1 MEKCLIKGD
10 FEQVEST
17 VLSLIKP
24 SSRQILILV
33 SFFNWIKRTLQRCLE
48 KKGVK
53 ARIELEGS
61 LAKGT
66 ILNDKWEIDIFV
78 IFEDKTREWI
88 ERKAEILL
96 KSCMK
101 TIMPYTI
108 KYSQHPYITVQ
119 VAGLEAD
126 IVPIVDIEK
135 IQGDIG
141 VERTPLHTRFMKKNL
156 TRKQQDEVRLLKSF
170 LKGIG
175 VYGAESHIRGFSGYL
190 AEVLVYRYGSFRKVL
205 EAASSW
211 KPGTYIDPIGS
222 SDQRFLREKYRD
234 SVLIVVDPVD
244 PTRNVAASVSIES
257 LSKFVIASK
266 LYLSR
271 PNTSFFHVCGSKL
284 ARLLGSKTVPGTYL
298 LRTTCVADLAKNP
311 PETIWSKLAKIGRIA
326 ADVLLKNDIQVYSI
340 FIETDEAKTLKLSLL
355 LDRCKPK
362 EHEIMRG
369 PTAWVK
375 TEYLIRFFEK
385 RSKEN
390 SIITFSED
398 RILGIRQ
405 RKNPISPD
413 RIVNIIRNEI
423 RDACCEVTCI
433 ECDSI
438 RGEECDPTP
447 VWIKYTLE
455 ILGS

>member
-1 MEKCLIKGD
+1 MDKCLIKGD
-10 FEQVEST
+10 FEEVEST
-17 VLSLIKP
+17 VLSLVKP
-24 SSRQILILV
+24 SSRQILILT
-33 SFFNWIKRTLQRCLE
+33 SFFNWIRRTLQQCLE
-48 KKGVK
+48 KKGIK

-66 ILNDKWEIDIFV
+66 ILNDKWEIDVFV
-78 IFEDKTREWI
+78 IFEDKTKEWI
-88 ERKAEILL
+88 EKKAEDLL

-101 TIMPYTI
+101 TNMPYTI

-126 IVPIVDIEK
+126 IVPVVDIEK
-135 IQGDIG
+135 IQGDVG

-156 TRKQQDEVRLLKSF
+156 TRKHQDEARLLKSF

-190 AEVLVYRYGSFRKVL
+190 AEVLVYHYGSFRNVL

-211 KPGTYIDPIGS
+211 KPGTYIDPIG
-222 SDQRFLREKYRD
+222 DADPRFLREKYKD

-244 PTRNVAASVSIES
+244 PTRNAAASVSIES

-266 LYLSR
+266 LYLTR

-284 ARLLGSKTVPGTYL
+284 AHLLGSKTIPGTYL
-298 LRTTCVADLAKNP
+298 LRTTCVADLTETP
-311 PETIWSKLAKIGRIA
+311 PEIIWSKLVKIGRITS
-326 ADVLLKNDIQVYSI
+326 DVLLKNDVQVYSV
-340 FIETDEAKTLKLSLL
+340 FIGTDEAKTLELSFL

-362 EHEIMRG
+362 EHEIMSG
-369 PTAWVK
+369 PTAWIK
-375 TEYLIRFFEK
+375 TESLIRFFEK

-390 SIITFSED
+390 SIIVFSKD

-405 RKNPISPD
+405 RKTPVSPD
-413 RIVNIIRNEI
+413 HIVNIIRNEI
-423 RDACCEVTCI
+423 RDARCEVTCMG
-433 ECDSI
+433 CGDI

-455 ILGS
+455 TLGP